1 MRNVRYML
9 NLPEFT
15 GLLYGYARVSTEEQ
29 NLDLQ
34 LDALRAAGIPDNRIF
49 TEKLSGKTT
58 KRPVLDRVRNVMRE
72 GDALVVWRLD
82 RIGRNMIEVVL
93 FVDDL
98 AKDQI
103 YFRSL
108 TEAFDLTTPMGKF
121 MVTLMAGLAQFERDM
136 TAVRTSAGMKAARA
150 RGVRMGPKHR
160 ILDCPLR
167 FARFVEMWKA
177 GDIPDGEMSARAIV
191 DELNAVPGSKVPK
204 MKSHT
209 SYANWKAKGFPGF
222 DQKTMERV

>member
-1 MRNVRYML
+1 MFGML
-9 NLPEFT
+9 NIPDFS
-15 GLLYGYARVSTEEQ
+15 GHLYGYARVSTEEQ
-29 NLDLQ
+29 NLNLQ

-58 KRPVLDRVRNVMRE
+58 KRPVLDRVRRVMRE
-72 GDALVVWRLD
+72 GDGLVVWRLD
-82 RIGRNMIEVVL
+82 RIGRNMIEVVM

-103 YFRSL
+103 LFRSL

-136 TAVRTSAGMKAARA
+136 TAVRTKAGMASARA

-167 FARFVEMWKA
+167 FARFVELWRSGA
-177 GDIPDGEMSARAIV
+177 IPDGEMSAREIV
-191 DELNAVPGSKVPK
+191 KDLNAVPGSKLPP
-204 MKSHT
+204 MASHT
-209 SYANWKAKGFPGF
+209 SYANWKARGFPGF